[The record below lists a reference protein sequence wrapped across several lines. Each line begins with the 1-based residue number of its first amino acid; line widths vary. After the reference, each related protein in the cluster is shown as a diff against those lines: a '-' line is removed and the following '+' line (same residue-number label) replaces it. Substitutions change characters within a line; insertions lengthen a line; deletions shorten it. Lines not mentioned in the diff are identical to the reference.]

1 MPCSRNNEI
10 LKDTTMPCSRNN
22 EILKDTIMPCGR
34 NNEILKDNRKD
45 NQIYEN
51 TGDCR

>member
-1 MPCSRNNEI
+1 
-10 LKDTTMPCSRNN
+10 MPCSRNN